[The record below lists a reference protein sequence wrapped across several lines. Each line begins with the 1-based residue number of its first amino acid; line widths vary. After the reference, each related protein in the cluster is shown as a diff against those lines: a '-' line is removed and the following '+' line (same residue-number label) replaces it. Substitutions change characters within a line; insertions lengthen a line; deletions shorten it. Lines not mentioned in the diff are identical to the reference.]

1 MALQPAAG
9 ARDLNPREVELN
21 RTLCARLAGT
31 YRLWGYQEVAP
42 PHFEHLDTLEA
53 GGGIDGR
60 EVVRLAADEPLG
72 LRPELTASIARAA
85 STRLAGRP
93 RPLRLWAE
101 GPTFRSQIGDGG
113 QQRIS
118 EELQSGVEL
127 LGDRSTAAEVE
138 LMRLLLE
145 ASAAVGLGP
154 HHQPRLLVG
163 HHGLLAAMLEQ
174 VPAELRQAVRAA
186 LTGLDALAL
195 TQLPLADN
203 LRQRLAALL
212 RLRGEP
218 VQVIYQLEQWLGP
231 VPLLGELA
239 ASLKLVE
246 PASRRLG
253 ISLHLD
259 PTFQPHFALYDGLV
273 LRLVCQG
280 PTAPVPVASG
290 GRYDALVG
298 RFGGEPGQ
306 AAGVGFGFA
315 VAALRE
321 VLGSQAAHG
330 DQVGGPT
337 LVTFAQPE
345 LLGRALDE
353 LETLHRSGQCAELH
367 GRPVASQGEADQLA
381 SGRGCSRALW
391 LAA

>member
-9 ARDLNPREVELN
+9 ARDLNPREVEFN
-21 RTLCARLAGT
+21 RHLCERLAAT

-42 PHFEHLDTLEA
+42 PHFEHLDTLDA
-53 GGGIDGR
+53 GGGIDRR
-60 EVVRLAADEPLG
+60 ELVRLASEDPLG

-101 GPTFRSQIGDGG
+101 GPTFRSQMADGG

-127 LGDRSTAAEVE
+127 LGDSTAAADVE
-138 LMRLLLE
+138 LMRLLL
-145 ASAAVGLGP
+145 AATTAVGMGP
-154 HHQPRLLVG
+154 QHQPRLLVG
-163 HHGLLAAMLEQ
+163 HHGVLAALLDQ
-174 VPAELRQAVRAA
+174 VPEALRSTVRAA
-186 LTGLDALAL
+186 LSGFDVLALA
-195 TQLPLADN
+195 QLPLAES
-203 LRQRLAALL
+203 LRQRLVALM

-218 VQVIYQLEQWLGP
+218 VQVLYQLEQWLGP
-231 VPLLGELA
+231 VPLLADLA
-239 ASLKLVE
+239 ASLELVA
-246 PASRRLG
+246 PAALRQG

-290 GRYDALVG
+290 GRYNALVG
-298 RFGGEPGQ
+298 RFGGDPHQ

-315 VAALRE
+315 VAALRD
-321 VLGSQAAHG
+321 VLSGQGDGPMAAA
-330 DQVGGPT
+330 PT
-337 LVTFAQPE
+337 LVAVADGS

-353 LETLHRSGQCAELH
+353 LEVLHRAGHAAELH
-367 GRPVASQGEADQLA
+367 GASVASQEEANA
-381 SGRGCSRALW
+381 IARERGCCRALW

>member
-9 ARDLNPREVELN
+9 ARDLNPLEVEQN
-21 RTLCARLAGT
+21 RILCGRLARV

-42 PHFEHLDTLEA
+42 PHFEHLDTLDA

-60 EVVRLAADEPLG
+60 ELVRLAADEPLG

-85 STRLAGRP
+85 STRLASRP

-101 GPTFRSQIGDGG
+101 GPTFRSQMGDGG

-127 LGDRSTAAEVE
+127 LGDATPAADVE
-138 LMRLLLE
+138 LLRLLLA
-145 ASAAVGLGP
+145 ASAAVGIGP
-154 HHQPRLLVG
+154 QHQPRLLVG
-163 HHGLLAAMLEQ
+163 HHGLLGALLDQ
-174 VPAELRQAVRAA
+174 VPSELRQRVRSA
-186 LTGLDALAL
+186 LTGFDALVLAE
-195 TQLPLADN
+195 LPLADSQ
-203 LRQRLAALL
+203 RQRLTGLM

-218 VQVIYQLEQWLGP
+218 LQVLYQLEQWLGP
-231 VPLLGELA
+231 VPLLSDLA
-239 ASLKLVE
+239 ASLELVS
-246 PASRRLG
+246 PAASRLG

-273 LRLVCQG
+273 VRLVCQG
-280 PTAPVPVASG
+280 PNAPVPVASG
-290 GRYDALVG
+290 GRYNGLVG
-298 RFGGEPGQ
+298 RFCNDQGQ

-315 VAALRE
+315 VAALRD
-321 VLGSQAAHG
+321 VLGGQGAGGERAAA
-330 DQVGGPT
+330 PT
-337 LVTFAQPE
+337 LVAFARAT

-353 LETLHRSGQCAELH
+353 LEALHRSGQPAELL
-367 GRPVASQGEADQLA
+367 GTAVESQEVAEAIA
-381 SGRGCSRALW
+381 AERGCSRALW

>member
-9 ARDLNPREVELN
+9 ARDLNPREVEHN
-21 RTLCARLAGT
+21 RLLCGQLAQV

-60 EVVRLAADEPLG
+60 ELVRLAADEPLG

-85 STRLAGRP
+85 STRLASRP

-101 GPTFRSQIGDGG
+101 GPTFRSQLADGG

-127 LGDRSTAAEVE
+127 LGNASPAADVE
-138 LMRLLLE
+138 LLRLLLA

-163 HHGLLAAMLEQ
+163 HHGLLGLLLEQ
-174 VPAELRQAVRAA
+174 VPAELGPAVRAA
-186 LTGLDALAL
+186 LTGFDVLALAR
-195 TQLPLADN
+195 LPLAEP
-203 LRQRLAALL
+203 LSQRLTALM

-218 VQVIYQLEQWLGP
+218 VQVLAQLEQWLGP
-231 VPLLGELA
+231 VPLLADLA
-239 ASLKLVE
+239 TSLKLVA
-246 PASRRLG
+246 PAAGRLG

-273 LRLVCQG
+273 VRLVCQG

-290 GRYDALVG
+290 GRYNGLVG
-298 RFGGEPGQ
+298 RFCADPGQ

-321 VLGSQAAHG
+321 VLGSQGTGGTRAA
-330 DQVGGPT
+330 GPT
-337 LVTFAQPE
+337 LVAFAQAS
-345 LLGRALDE
+345 LLGRALDA
-353 LETLHRSGQCAELH
+353 LEALHHAGQPAELH
-367 GRPVASQGEADQLA
+367 GTALASQKEAEAIAAQ
-381 SGRGCSRALW
+381 RGCSRALW

>member
-9 ARDLNPREVELN
+9 ARDLNPREVEHN
-21 RTLCARLAGT
+21 RRLCEQLAGT
-31 YRLWGYQEVAP
+31 YRLWGYKEVAP
-42 PHFEHLDTLEA
+42 PHFEHLDTLDA
-53 GGGIDGR
+53 GGGINQR
-60 EVVRLAADEPLG
+60 ELVRLVSEEPLG

-85 STRLAGRP
+85 CTRMAGRP

-101 GPTFRSQIGDGG
+101 GPTFRSQVAEGG
-113 QQRIS
+113 QQHIS

-127 LGDRSTAAEVE
+127 LGDSTAAADVE
-138 LMRLLLE
+138 LMRLLL
-145 ASAAVGLGP
+145 AAAGAVGLGP
-154 HHQPRLLVG
+154 QHQPRLLVG
-163 HHGLLAAMLEQ
+163 HHGVLSSLLDQ

-186 LTGLDALAL
+186 LSDFDVLALAR
-195 TQLPLADN
+195 LPLAEN
-203 LRQRLAALL
+203 QRQRLMALM

-218 VQVIYQLEQWLGP
+218 VQVLYQLEQWVGP
-231 VPLLGELA
+231 VPLLADLA
-239 ASLKLVE
+239 ASLELVA
-246 PASRRLG
+246 PAALREG

-290 GRYDALVG
+290 GRYNALVG
-298 RFGGEPGQ
+298 RFSPEPQQ

-315 VAALRE
+315 VTALRD
-321 VLGSQAAHG
+321 VLGLQDG
-330 DQVGGPT
+330 QGWTGPT
-337 LVTFAQPE
+337 LVAYGHDS

-353 LETLHRSGQCAELH
+353 LEVLHHAGQAAELH
-367 GRPVASQGEADQLA
+367 GSALTSQAEADAIAAQ
-381 SGRGCSRALW
+381 RGCSRALW

>member
-9 ARDLNPREVELN
+9 ARDLNPREVEQN
-21 RTLCARLAGT
+21 RILCGQLAQV

-60 EVVRLAADEPLG
+60 ELVRLAADEPLG

-101 GPTFRSQIGDGG
+101 GPTFRSQVADGG
-113 QQRIS
+113 QQRIT

-127 LGDRSTAAEVE
+127 LGDATPAADVE
-138 LMRLLLE
+138 LMRLLLT
-145 ASAAVGLGP
+145 ASAAVGLRRQ
-154 HHQPRLLVG
+154 HQPRLLVG
-163 HHGLLAAMLEQ
+163 HHGLLSALLEQ
-174 VPAELRQAVRAA
+174 VPKELQLRVRTA
-186 LTGLDALAL
+186 LTGLDALTLA
-195 TQLPLADN
+195 QLPLADS
-203 LRQRLAALL
+203 LRQRLTALM

-218 VQVIYQLEQWLGP
+218 VQVLYQLEQWLGP
-231 VPLLGELA
+231 VPLLSDLA
-239 ASLKLVE
+239 ASLELVS
-246 PASRRLG
+246 PAADRLG

-273 LRLVCQG
+273 VRLVCQG

-290 GRYDALVG
+290 GRYNALVG
-298 RFGGEPGQ
+298 RFCTGSTQ

-321 VLGSQAAHG
+321 VLGSQGPGTERGA
-330 DQVGGPT
+330 GPT
-337 LVTFAQPE
+337 LVAFAKAP

-353 LETLHRSGQCAELH
+353 LEALHRSGQPAELL
-367 GRPVASQGEADQLA
+367 GSAVASQEAA
-381 SGRGCSRALW
+381 EAIAIERGCSRALW